1 MIMEHEWNNGD
12 MEKQIIRKEIHPS
25 AILSTS
31 NLTQTNCVPISKR
44 PLQNAT
50 HFDL

>member
-12 MEKQIIRKEIHPS
+12 MENQIIRKEIRPS
-25 AILSTS
+25 AILPTS
-31 NLTQTNCVPISKR
+31 NLTQKNFVPIR